1 MKKSQQQNRYSVWI
15 DKKQATII
23 KVGPDGKKDYI
34 KVKSHATFMERFRG
48 ESTAKTGLFG
58 TTLSREKQIQGKQ
71 NNSVHHFIKE
81 VVSNFDHAN
90 AILIL
95 GSGDTRFE
103 LQNAINKSKSMNGVW
118 VENRASAKLP
128 IRSIETEMEKHFN
141 LHFK

>member
-1 MKKSQQQNRYSVWI
+1 MKKTQQQNRFGIWI

-23 KVGPDGKKDYI
+23 KVAPDGSKDYI
-34 KVKSHATFMERFRG
+34 KVKSHVPFMERFKG
-48 ESTAKTGLFG
+48 ETTSKTGLFG
-58 TTLSREKQIQGKQ
+58 TTLSREKKLQEKQ

-81 VVSNFDHAN
+81 VVSNLDHAN

-103 LQNAINKSKSMNGVW
+103 LQNAIDKSKSMNGVW
-118 VENRASAKLP
+118 VENKPSPKIP
-128 IRSIETEMEKHFN
+128 IRKIETEMEKHFN

>member
-1 MKKSQQQNRYSVWI
+1 MKKPQQQNRYGIWI

-23 KVGPDGKKDYI
+23 KVAPDGSKDYI
-34 KVKSHATFMERFRG
+34 KVKSHVPFMERFKGRALQKRD
-48 ESTAKTGLFG
+48 SLVQPF
-58 TTLSREKQIQGKQ
+58 QGKKLQEKQ

-81 VVSNFDHAN
+81 VVSNLDHAN

-103 LQNAINKSKSMNGVW
+103 LQNAIDKSKSMNGVW
-118 VENRASAKLP
+118 VENRASPKLP